1 MSAKRHKIDLAT
13 MFDAKYPP
21 RGAWEVH
28 RGGHD
33 ADYDYV
39 HSGYYSEKLRPCPA
53 CGKYPVF
60 QEAAY
65 YSDPEDIPAK
75 VFIGFCPTC
84 ELRTRKPGTLK
95 EAVMQWQ
102 GRRYS
107 HDSFLVCHRPRANNL
122 DTYGCRLLCNRVVGA
137 AIDEAMF
144 YALQRQGVQEG
155 SELWTSYGESL
166 KKLEN
171 FFRTSVFMF
180 ELDPD
185 GVISDIRKVLYPTL
199 EPKDRIKIPLHL
211 AQLYKG
217 KEILKKCTQKS
228 NSSKQP

>member
-1 MSAKRHKIDLAT
+1 MTKRKPFNLTT
-13 MFDAKYPP
+13 MFDDKYPP

-28 RGGHD
+28 RCGHSTD
-33 ADYDYV
+33 FDYN
-39 HSGYYSEKLRPCPA
+39 HGGYYSEKLKPCPA
-53 CGKYPVF
+53 CGRYPVF

-65 YSDPEDIPAK
+65 DSGPRDIPVR

-84 ELRTRKPGTLK
+84 ELRTKNPGTLK

-102 GRRYS
+102 DRRFS
-107 HDSFLVCHRPRANNL
+107 HDSFLVCHRPRAETL
-122 DTYGCRLLCNRVVGA
+122 DTYGCRLLCNEVVDS
-137 AIDEAMF
+137 AIESALF
-144 YALQRQGVQEG
+144 YAFQRQDVQEG
-155 SELWTSYGESL
+155 SEIWTSYGKALTE
-166 KKLEN
+166 LED

-185 GVISDIRKVLYPTL
+185 GVISDIRRALYPTL

-217 KEILKKCTQKS
+217 KEIVKRCTQKT